1 MKQFSHQSDI
11 FELSKTRRRVVLA
24 VVLILFS
31 MLFLRALYLQQV
43 QQEFLQSKGDG
54 FSVRKEVLYSYR
66 GKIYDRNNKL
76 LAVSSPTYDVGI
88 SIKENPDLSKIK
100 EIANLLD
107 INQQELINKIKKKD
121 KGFIYIKRSISPE
134 KAKKITDLKLAGLD
148 LEKKYRR
155 FYPNRESAAHIVGK
169 TNIDGIG
176 NEGLEKLWDK
186 TLTGEIGHKKV
197 LVDGGKRII
206 DDLQDFKLP
215 INGSDI
221 HTTIDS
227 RLQHTTFETL
237 KKYIERYEAIAGS
250 AILMDAKSGEI
261 IAMTNYPSYNPNSS
275 ITNMDAMRN
284 RAVTDTF
291 EPGSTLKPISVAYA
305 MERKK
310 VKTNEIIHTNNGLLK
325 VGRTFI
331 RDDHPENELTIKDV
345 IKTSSNVGASI
356 IGTRLEPKELWGV
369 YDKLGFGK
377 KANIGLPGETS
388 GRLSNYSLWRET
400 DHSRMPYGYGVSVN
414 LLQLTQAY
422 SIFAN
427 EGLIVH
433 PKIYMN
439 QDAVIGE
446 KVLSPS
452 VSNEMKTY
460 MRAVVEED
468 GGTGFKA
475 RIPGYTVAGKTG
487 TARKVVN
494 GEYSRE
500 YVASFIGMAPSTN
513 PKFIMAVMIDNPK
526 KDSYY
531 GGTVAGPVFKEVM
544 KEALKLYDV
553 PYDKQLNENLL
564 DTKMDATYEDSRL

>member
-43 QQEFLQSKGDG
+43 QQEFLQLKGDG

-134 KAKKITDLKLAGLD
+134 KAKKLTDLKLTGLN

-169 TNIDGIG
+169 TNIDGVG

-221 HTTIDS
+221 HTTIDN
-227 RLQHTTFETL
+227 RLQHTTYETL
-237 KKYIERYEAIAGS
+237 RKYIERYEAVAGS
-250 AILMDAKSGEI
+250 AILMDAKTGEI

-275 ITNMDAMRN
+275 ITNLDAMRN

-388 GRLSNYSLWRET
+388 G
-400 DHSRMPYGYGVSVN
+400 
-414 LLQLTQAY
+414 
-422 SIFAN
+422 
-427 EGLIVH
+427 
-433 PKIYMN
+433 
-439 QDAVIGE
+439 
-446 KVLSPS
+446 
-452 VSNEMKTY
+452 
-460 MRAVVEED
+460 
-468 GGTGFKA
+468 
-475 RIPGYTVAGKTG
+475 
-487 TARKVVN
+487 
-494 GEYSRE
+494 
-500 YVASFIGMAPSTN
+500 
-513 PKFIMAVMIDNPK
+513 
-526 KDSYY
+526 
-531 GGTVAGPVFKEVM
+531 
-544 KEALKLYDV
+544 
-553 PYDKQLNENLL
+553 
-564 DTKMDATYEDSRL
+564 

>member
-11 FELSKTRRRVVLA
+11 FELSKTRRRILLA

-31 MLFLRALYLQQV
+31 MLFSRALYLQQI
-43 QQEFLQSKGDG
+43 QKEFLQSKGDG
-54 FSVRKEVLYSYR
+54 FSVRKEVLHSYR

-107 INQQELINKIKKKD
+107 INQQELIDKIKKKD

-134 KAKKITDLKLAGLD
+134 KAKKLTDLKVTGLN

-169 TNIDGIG
+169 TNIDGLG

-186 TLTGEIGHKKV
+186 TLAGEIGHKKV

-250 AILMDAKSGEI
+250 AILMDAKTGEI

-275 ITNMDAMRN
+275 ITNLDAMRN

-377 KANIGLPGETS
+377 KANIGLPGEAS
-388 GRLSNYSLWRET
+388 GRLSNYSFWRDV

-427 EGLIVH
+427 EGFLVH

-439 QDAVIGE
+439 QESVIGE
-446 KVLSPS
+446 KVLSPN
-452 VSNEMKTY
+452 VSHEMKTY
-460 MRAVVEED
+460 MQAVVEED
-468 GGTGFKA
+468 GGTGFRA
-475 RIPGYTVAGKTG
+475 RIPGYSVAGKTG
-487 TARKVVN
+487 TARKVIN
-494 GEYSRE
+494 GEYTRE

-553 PYDKQLNENLL
+553 PYDKRLNENLL
-564 DTKMDATYEDSRL
+564 DTKMDATNEDSRV

>member
-11 FELSKTRRRVVLA
+11 FELSKTRRRILLA

-31 MLFLRALYLQQV
+31 MLFSRALYLQQI
-43 QQEFLQSKGDG
+43 QKEFLQSKGDG
-54 FSVRKEVLYSYR
+54 FSVRKEVLHSYR

-107 INQQELINKIKKKD
+107 INQQELIDKIKKKD

-134 KAKKITDLKLAGLD
+134 KAKKLTDLKVTGLN

-169 TNIDGIG
+169 TNIDGLG

-186 TLTGEIGHKKV
+186 TLTGEIWHKKV

-250 AILMDAKSGEI
+250 AILMDAKTGEI

-275 ITNMDAMRN
+275 ITNLDAMRN

-377 KANIGLPGETS
+377 KANIGLPGEAS
-388 GRLSNYSLWRET
+388 GRLSNYSFWRDV

-427 EGLIVH
+427 EGFLVH

-439 QDAVIGE
+439 QESVIGE
-446 KVLSPS
+446 KVLSPN
-452 VSNEMKTY
+452 VSHEMKTY
-460 MRAVVEED
+460 MQAVVEED
-468 GGTGFKA
+468 GGTGFRA
-475 RIPGYTVAGKTG
+475 RIPGYSVAGKTG
-487 TARKVVN
+487 TARKVIN
-494 GEYSRE
+494 GEYTRE

-553 PYDKQLNENLL
+553 PYDKQLN
-564 DTKMDATYEDSRL
+564 

>member
-11 FELSKTRRRVVLA
+11 FELSKTRRRILLA

-31 MLFLRALYLQQV
+31 MLFSRALYLQQI
-43 QQEFLQSKGDG
+43 QKEFLQSKGDG
-54 FSVRKEVLYSYR
+54 FSVRKEVLHSYR

-107 INQQELINKIKKKD
+107 INQQELIDKIKKKD

-134 KAKKITDLKLAGLD
+134 KAKKLTDLKVTGLN

-169 TNIDGIG
+169 TNIDGLG

-186 TLTGEIGHKKV
+186 TLAGEIGHKKV

-237 KKYIERYEAIAGS
+237 KKYIERYEAVAGS
-250 AILMDAKSGEI
+250 AILMDAKTGEI

-275 ITNMDAMRN
+275 ITNLDAMRN

-377 KANIGLPGETS
+377 KANIGLPGEAS
-388 GRLSNYSLWRET
+388 GRLSNYSFWRDV

-427 EGLIVH
+427 EGFLVH

-439 QDAVIGE
+439 QESVIGE
-446 KVLSPS
+446 KVLSPN
-452 VSNEMKTY
+452 VSHEMKTY
-460 MRAVVEED
+460 MQAVVEED
-468 GGTGFKA
+468 GGTGFRA
-475 RIPGYTVAGKTG
+475 RIPGYSVAGKTG
-487 TARKVVN
+487 TARKVIN
-494 GEYSRE
+494 GEYTRE

-564 DTKMDATYEDSRL
+564 DTKMDATNEDSRV